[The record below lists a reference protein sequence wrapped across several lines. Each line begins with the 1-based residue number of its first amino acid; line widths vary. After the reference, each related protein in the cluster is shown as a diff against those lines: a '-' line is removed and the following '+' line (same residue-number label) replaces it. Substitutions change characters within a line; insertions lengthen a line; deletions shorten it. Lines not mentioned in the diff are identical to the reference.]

1 MVQISGENSPPL
13 SKDERLRDI
22 GHNMSIGNL
31 ILGVNSVTVSYLI
44 HYDSLLQNAT
54 IIVLQNATEVYYKM
68 RQFYCK
74 IRQKFITKCDSF
86 MQNATVITKC
96 YVYCKLRQYIRS
108 SVLKSFE
115 LIKNDDVM
123 PGFGI
128 SQYLAKSYSR
138 PNGLSH
144 LVFHAENN
152 LMKCDANCPKYN
164 SKGYETFVLYIYQQL
179 QNVNT

>member
-1 MVQISGENSPPL
+1 M
-13 SKDERLRDI
+13 
-22 GHNMSIGNL
+22 
-31 ILGVNSVTVSYLI
+31 
-44 HYDSLLQNAT
+44 
-54 IIVLQNATEVYYKM
+54 
-68 RQFYCK
+68 
-74 IRQKFITKCDSF
+74 RQKFITKCDSF
-86 MQNATVITKC
+86 LAKCDRSLLQNATVLLQNATVITKC
-96 YVYCKLRQYIRS
+96 YIYCKLRQYIRS

-152 LMKCDANCPKYN
+152 LMKCDVNCPKYN
-164 SKGYETFVLYIYQQL
+164 SKGYDTFVLYIYQQL
-179 QNVNT
+179 QNVNA